1 MLESK
6 LFFNDKYRYMY
17 NSRLMEE
24 CLVYGYLEEET
35 TEGNKS

>member
-17 NSRLMEE
+17 NNSRLMEE
-24 CLVYGYLEEET
+24 CLVYGYLEEMQRI
-35 TEGNKS
+35 N